1 MTTRKGSIT
10 GPKSSQKLNQDEE
23 EAWTCAKCTK
33 IFKEPEAQLMEC
45 QRCKEHFC
53 ISCLKKTKAEYSM
66 LCKTDAMWFCGKC
79 RIVMEQHAVTDIEI
93 EKRCKQIMES
103 YEERI
108 TSLEKTVEN
117 KCDEDKVKQIVCEE
131 IKSCNEEMVKIMV
144 KEEVSK
150 IEAPITEEGCD
161 EDKVKA
167 IITEEIS
174 KIQKPDNKGDSDSTN
189 NEIDKAAKNITRK
202 ETVTNVLEEIN
213 ERKSRE
219 NNLIIF
225 GIPEID
231 EESKEVREN
240 TDKERLNELFK
251 DCKIQ
256 LDKENLK
263 TIKRLG
269 KFNREK
275 LNRPILVK
283 LPSAEPKIT
292 LFRNIHYIKTN
303 PKYAKVGVSNDLT
316 QAEREQEKR
325 LWDQAKKQTEEEISG
340 DYHFRVFKNVKTDNF
355 TVLPK
360 LSCIYTNAD
369 QLFNKLPELTVRT
382 RDDKPKII
390 GITEVKPKNNRYK
403 PGISEYSLAEVSDY
417 NMFGKNLDVD
427 TGRGLLLYI
436 DKQLDASQVH
446 MNTEFQEN
454 LFIKINLNQ
463 SDQLLLGLIY
473 RSPSNRSQEYTKQLN
488 LLTTEACNKGYSHI
502 LIMGDY
508 NYPEINWDSWNS
520 PGDSTE
526 SNEYRFLENLQE
538 NFLFQHVTRPTR
550 WRGTNTPHTLDLILT
565 NEENMVSNLEY
576 QSPLGKSDHCTM
588 KFDFNCYTNI
598 KSKPKLIK
606 LFSKGNYIKIKEE
619 LNKIKWP
626 ELLQKE
632 NDINENWKSVLSI
645 IQDMDKKYIP
655 TKERKQIGRGKN
667 NFPMDK
673 NTIDKIKRK
682 NILSKKI
689 THNNDPEVRKEY
701 NKIRNQV
708 KSRVNKLKREYE
720 KNLSEKAKENPKAI
734 WSYIKS
740 KTKTKEGIGDL
751 HLDPEDTKSDKTED
765 NSKKAKLLVEYF
777 SSVFTK
783 EPDGKV
789 PSPTPVLV
797 TNDMPYQKIKEE
809 VVLRH
814 LNALKIDK
822 SPGMDKLHPR
832 LLKEIAESLAKPLCI
847 IYNQSLEKIGSYS
860 PQPMQLRPE
869 SERQSKS
876 ALRQAQVQVLRKCRF
891 CEIEID
897 VDYMCEQCQ
906 VYSCNLCRIIH
917 YQSSPNHNITEIGS
931 NTSNPVKLRT
941 ESVNPA
947 LVFRNCGLCLTDIK
961 ALNKCTKC
969 QIYLCFKCNTI
980 HQQLFHSIN
989 NIITSVSPTKRCAC
1003 EIHKILLNNNSY
1015 ICLKSLC
1022 VQNVFQA
1029 IEYQLLSLAHQTLI
1043 LQGRL
1048 SKDSAF
1054 TSLLLTQIFKQ
1065 TFENNLKFKTMLEE
1079 VEHREK

>member
-1 MTTRKGSIT
+1 M
-10 GPKSSQKLNQDEE
+10 GPS
-23 EAWTCAKCTK
+23 
-33 IFKEPEAQLMEC
+33 
-45 QRCKEHFC
+45 
-53 ISCLKKTKAEYSM
+53 KKTNGGRDFGGLPLQSKGPT
-66 LCKTDAMWFCGKC
+66 LGK
-79 RIVMEQHAVTDIEI
+79 
-93 EKRCKQIMES
+93 
-103 YEERI
+103 
-108 TSLEKTVEN
+108 
-117 KCDEDKVKQIVCEE
+117 
-131 IKSCNEEMVKIMV
+131 
-144 KEEVSK
+144 
-150 IEAPITEEGCD
+150 EGCQIKEARLLKGKRGK
-161 EDKVKA
+161 EDV
-167 IITEEIS
+167 
-174 KIQKPDNKGDSDSTN
+174 N
-189 NEIDKAAKNITRK
+189 NFN
-202 ETVTNVLEEIN
+202 
-213 ERKSRE
+213 
-219 NNLIIF
+219 
-225 GIPEID
+225 
-231 EESKEVREN
+231 
-240 TDKERLNELFK
+240 
-251 DCKIQ
+251 
-256 LDKENLK
+256 
-263 TIKRLG
+263 G
-269 KFNREK
+269 KK
-275 LNRPILVK
+275 
-283 LPSAEPKIT
+283 
-292 LFRNIHYIKTN
+292 
-303 PKYAKVGVSNDLT
+303 
-316 QAEREQEKR
+316 
-325 LWDQAKKQTEEEISG
+325 
-340 DYHFRVFKNVKTDNF
+340 VFKNVKTDNF

-369 QLFNKLPELTVRT
+369 QLFNKLPELIVRT

-701 NKIRNQV
+701 NK
-708 KSRVNKLKREYE
+708 
-720 KNLSEKAKENPKAI
+720 KE
-734 WSYIKS
+734 S
-740 KTKTKEGIGDL
+740 
-751 HLDPEDTKSDKTED
+751 
-765 NSKKAKLLVEYF
+765 SKK
-777 SSVFTK
+777 
-783 EPDGKV
+783 
-789 PSPTPVLV
+789 
-797 TNDMPYQKIKEE
+797 
-809 VVLRH
+809 
-814 LNALKIDK
+814 
-822 SPGMDKLHPR
+822 
-832 LLKEIAESLAKPLCI
+832 
-847 IYNQSLEKIGSYS
+847 
-860 PQPMQLRPE
+860 
-869 SERQSKS
+869 
-876 ALRQAQVQVLRKCRF
+876 
-891 CEIEID
+891 
-897 VDYMCEQCQ
+897 
-906 VYSCNLCRIIH
+906 
-917 YQSSPNHNITEIGS
+917 
-931 NTSNPVKLRT
+931 
-941 ESVNPA
+941 
-947 LVFRNCGLCLTDIK
+947 
-961 ALNKCTKC
+961 
-969 QIYLCFKCNTI
+969 
-980 HQQLFHSIN
+980 
-989 NIITSVSPTKRCAC
+989 
-1003 EIHKILLNNNSY
+1003 
-1015 ICLKSLC
+1015 
-1022 VQNVFQA
+1022 
-1029 IEYQLLSLAHQTLI
+1029 
-1043 LQGRL
+1043 
-1048 SKDSAF
+1048 
-1054 TSLLLTQIFKQ
+1054 
-1065 TFENNLKFKTMLEE
+1065 
-1079 VEHREK
+1079 

>member
-1 MTTRKGSIT
+1 
-10 GPKSSQKLNQDEE
+10 
-23 EAWTCAKCTK
+23 
-33 IFKEPEAQLMEC
+33 
-45 QRCKEHFC
+45 
-53 ISCLKKTKAEYSM
+53 M

-108 TSLEKTVEN
+108 TSLKKTVEN

-131 IKSCNEEMVKIMV
+131 IKSCNEEMVKMMV

-269 KFNREK
+269 KFNKEK

-340 DYHFRVFKNVKTDNF
+340 DYHFR
-355 TVLPK
+355 
-360 LSCIYTNAD
+360 
-369 QLFNKLPELTVRT
+369 LPELIVRT

-576 QSPLGKSDHCTM
+576 QSPLGK
-588 KFDFNCYTNI
+588 
-598 KSKPKLIK
+598 
-606 LFSKGNYIKIKEE
+606 
-619 LNKIKWP
+619 
-626 ELLQKE
+626 
-632 NDINENWKSVLSI
+632 V
-645 IQDMDKKYIP
+645 
-655 TKERKQIGRGKN
+655 
-667 NFPMDK
+667 
-673 NTIDKIKRK
+673 
-682 NILSKKI
+682 I
-689 THNNDPEVRKEY
+689 T
-701 NKIRNQV
+701 
-708 KSRVNKLKREYE
+708 
-720 KNLSEKAKENPKAI
+720 
-734 WSYIKS
+734 
-740 KTKTKEGIGDL
+740 
-751 HLDPEDTKSDKTED
+751 
-765 NSKKAKLLVEYF
+765 
-777 SSVFTK
+777 
-783 EPDGKV
+783 V
-789 PSPTPVLV
+789 P
-797 TNDMPYQKIKEE
+797 
-809 VVLRH
+809 
-814 LNALKIDK
+814 
-822 SPGMDKLHPR
+822 
-832 LLKEIAESLAKPLCI
+832 
-847 IYNQSLEKIGSYS
+847 
-860 PQPMQLRPE
+860 
-869 SERQSKS
+869 
-876 ALRQAQVQVLRKCRF
+876 
-891 CEIEID
+891 
-897 VDYMCEQCQ
+897 
-906 VYSCNLCRIIH
+906 
-917 YQSSPNHNITEIGS
+917 
-931 NTSNPVKLRT
+931 
-941 ESVNPA
+941 
-947 LVFRNCGLCLTDIK
+947 
-961 ALNKCTKC
+961 
-969 QIYLCFKCNTI
+969 
-980 HQQLFHSIN
+980 
-989 NIITSVSPTKRCAC
+989 
-1003 EIHKILLNNNSY
+1003 
-1015 ICLKSLC
+1015 
-1022 VQNVFQA
+1022 
-1029 IEYQLLSLAHQTLI
+1029 
-1043 LQGRL
+1043 
-1048 SKDSAF
+1048 
-1054 TSLLLTQIFKQ
+1054 
-1065 TFENNLKFKTMLEE
+1065 
-1079 VEHREK
+1079 

>member
-269 KFNREK
+269 KFNKEK

-283 LPSAEPKIT
+283 LLSAEPKIT

-340 DYHFRVFKNVKTDNF
+340 DYHFRVRGPPWARKVVRLKKLDSLKGKRGKEDVNNFNGKKVFKNVKTDNF

-576 QSPLGKSDHCTM
+576 QSPLGK
-588 KFDFNCYTNI
+588 
-598 KSKPKLIK
+598 
-606 LFSKGNYIKIKEE
+606 
-619 LNKIKWP
+619 
-626 ELLQKE
+626 
-632 NDINENWKSVLSI
+632 V
-645 IQDMDKKYIP
+645 
-655 TKERKQIGRGKN
+655 
-667 NFPMDK
+667 
-673 NTIDKIKRK
+673 
-682 NILSKKI
+682 I
-689 THNNDPEVRKEY
+689 T
-701 NKIRNQV
+701 
-708 KSRVNKLKREYE
+708 
-720 KNLSEKAKENPKAI
+720 
-734 WSYIKS
+734 
-740 KTKTKEGIGDL
+740 
-751 HLDPEDTKSDKTED
+751 
-765 NSKKAKLLVEYF
+765 
-777 SSVFTK
+777 
-783 EPDGKV
+783 V
-789 PSPTPVLV
+789 P
-797 TNDMPYQKIKEE
+797 
-809 VVLRH
+809 
-814 LNALKIDK
+814 
-822 SPGMDKLHPR
+822 
-832 LLKEIAESLAKPLCI
+832 
-847 IYNQSLEKIGSYS
+847 
-860 PQPMQLRPE
+860 
-869 SERQSKS
+869 
-876 ALRQAQVQVLRKCRF
+876 
-891 CEIEID
+891 
-897 VDYMCEQCQ
+897 
-906 VYSCNLCRIIH
+906 
-917 YQSSPNHNITEIGS
+917 
-931 NTSNPVKLRT
+931 
-941 ESVNPA
+941 
-947 LVFRNCGLCLTDIK
+947 
-961 ALNKCTKC
+961 
-969 QIYLCFKCNTI
+969 
-980 HQQLFHSIN
+980 
-989 NIITSVSPTKRCAC
+989 
-1003 EIHKILLNNNSY
+1003 
-1015 ICLKSLC
+1015 
-1022 VQNVFQA
+1022 
-1029 IEYQLLSLAHQTLI
+1029 
-1043 LQGRL
+1043 
-1048 SKDSAF
+1048 
-1054 TSLLLTQIFKQ
+1054 
-1065 TFENNLKFKTMLEE
+1065 
-1079 VEHREK
+1079 